1 MADEMA
7 TTRDDIRDWLMRAK
21 TKDASHMLVVYDSFS
36 RNDYPV
42 YVKKRQ
48 DVREIAA
55 RYDGKDMDY
64 LMEVY
69 NLSMDLEAQL
79 AKLRS
84 FNY

>member
-1 MADEMA
+1 MT
-7 TTRDDIRDWLMRAK
+7 TTRDDIRNWLVRTEAK
-21 TKDASHMLVVYDSFS
+21 EASHMLVVYDSFS
-36 RNDYPV
+36 RKDYPV

-48 DVREIAA
+48 HVREIAA

-69 NLSMDLEAQL
+69 NLSMDLEAQI